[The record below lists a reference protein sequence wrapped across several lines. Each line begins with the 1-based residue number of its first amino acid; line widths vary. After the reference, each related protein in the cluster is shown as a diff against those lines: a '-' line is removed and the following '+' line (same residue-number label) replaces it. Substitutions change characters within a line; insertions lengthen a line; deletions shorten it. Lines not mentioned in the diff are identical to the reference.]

1 MSRRGWLLF
10 LALGLIWGTPY
21 LMIRVAVRE
30 VDPATLLFARTAL
43 ASLIFVP
50 VMARRGTWRQLRPA
64 WRWIAL
70 YALVEMGIPW
80 LLMGQAETRI
90 SSSLTGL
97 LVAAVP
103 LIGAVVT
110 RLTHPEDRLGW
121 FRGLGLLL
129 GTVGVATLVG
139 VDVRGATWLGVG
151 LMLVVA
157 AGYAVGPVIISLK
170 LAELPGLDVVGSSV
184 ALVAVAY
191 TPFGLTHLPAHLSG
205 QVALCVLGLA
215 VVPTVLG
222 FLSFFYLIK
231 EVGPHRSMMVTY
243 VNPVV
248 AVALGV
254 VLLGEPITTGML
266 MGFPLIVAGAYIA
279 TSRSPQASVVER

>member
-1 MSRRGWLLF
+1 MSRKGWLLF

-50 VMARRGTWRQLRPA
+50 VMAHRGTWRQLRPA

-97 LVAAVP
+97 LVATVP

-110 RLTHPEDRLGW
+110 RLSHPADRLGW

-139 VDVRGATWLGVG
+139 VDVRGATWLGVA
-151 LMLVVA
+151 LMLIVA
-157 AGYAVGPVIISLK
+157 AGYAIGPVIISLK
-170 LAELPGLDVVGSSV
+170 LADLPGLDVVGSSV

-191 TPFGLTHLPAHLSG
+191 APFGLTHLPGHLSG
-205 QVALCVLGLA
+205 QVAWCVLGLA
-215 VVPTVLG
+215 VIPTVLG

-243 VNPVV
+243 INPVV

-266 MGFPLIVAGAYIA
+266 IGFPLIAAGAYIA
-279 TSRSPQASVVER
+279 TSRSPRSSAQG